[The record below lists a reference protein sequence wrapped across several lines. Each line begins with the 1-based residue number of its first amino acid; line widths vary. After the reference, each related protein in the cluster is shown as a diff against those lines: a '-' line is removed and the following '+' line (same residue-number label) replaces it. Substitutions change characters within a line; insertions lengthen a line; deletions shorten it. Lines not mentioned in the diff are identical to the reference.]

1 MMLPL
6 ASLLRLALRNWT
18 LSLAVVLLVALLVPV
33 GCPDDP
39 FEMVGPALQ
48 WPGTWPGAP
57 PGTDSLGRDIAAVIF
72 DGARISLMV
81 GLPVGA
87 LPAITAGGWATC

>member
-1 MMLPL
+1 MMPPL

-33 GCPDDP
+33 ACPDDP

-48 WPGTWPGAP
+48 WPGAP